1 MKSPFDDTL
10 PEEGEPQYKELT
22 TLLQQAYSKSVS
34 VTPDRQAQIL
44 ARVRERLEITDAD
57 EGVVSQD
64 SIDIAQF
71 GAPPPR
77 AVPRQRRLSR
87 LLTLIAAV
95 LVLVAL
101 VVTDLLIFQPRTPST
116 ATHPTIAPPVGPLGK
131 LTIATHP
138 TIAPPV
144 GPLGKPTTVYTQAG
158 GFDKTLQVTAG
169 PYFLDEML
177 EVDLSVTNHTQDTL
191 MVTNR
196 FTFRTCPP
204 SFGAD
209 LMVMMTGGGRPSD
222 TNLQHNLSV
231 GGCGGPL
238 PPTLFLPDQT
248 FSLSRYVVLTNSGR
262 ITLTAQIGFADPV
275 SGRSLPNSDP
285 RAGHWPS
292 LQINVQAGIPADRL
306 ITGQQK
312 GTQVTIEAPPLVR
325 SKLLY
330 EFLFNCGAGLGGGG
344 GELGTWTTLDQPS
357 CDYSINNHTKR
368 FAKWWM
374 YAVGAPGYAVFSFSG
389 GT

>member
-1 MKSPFDDTL
+1 MKNPFDDRL
-10 PEEGEPQYKELT
+10 PEEGEPQYEELT
-22 TLLQQAYSKSVS
+22 TMLQQAYSKSVS

-44 ARVRERLEITDAD
+44 ARVRERLGITDAE
-57 EGVVSQD
+57 EGAVGQD
-64 SIDIAQF
+64 LIDIAQF
-71 GAPPPR
+71 GAPSPR
-77 AVPRQRRLSR
+77 AVPRQHRFSR
-87 LLTLIAAV
+87 LLMLIAVV
-95 LVLVAL
+95 LVLGAL
-101 VVTDLLIFQPRTPST
+101 VVTDLLIFQSRTPST

-131 LTIATHP
+131 
-138 TIAPPV
+138 
-144 GPLGKPTTVYTQAG
+144 PTTVHTQAG

-177 EVDLSVTNHTQDTL
+177 EVDLSITNHTPDTL
-191 MVTNR
+191 LVTDR
-196 FTFRTCPP
+196 FLYRTCPP
-204 SFGAD
+204 SFPAE
-209 LMVMMTGGGRPSD
+209 LIVMMTGGGRPSD
-222 TNLQHNLSV
+222 TNLQHNLSAW
-231 GGCGGPL
+231 GCGGPE
-238 PPTLFLPDQT
+238 PPALFLSDQT

-330 EFLFNCGAGLGGGG
+330 EVAFNCGAGLGGGG
-344 GELGTWTTLDQPS
+344 GELGTVPLNQPS
-357 CDYSINNHTKR
+357 CDYRIRINNHPKR
-368 FAKWWM
+368 FAKWT
-374 YAVGAPGYAVFSFSG
+374 YAVGAPGYAVFSGSA
-389 GT
+389 